1 MPSQQGSSSS
11 CYQEQFQQP
20 FDEELFHA
28 LKDEIN
34 KDNEALQRRFPS
46 METKMDATMI
56 ANMGTNVKDLNREI
70 YAIMKRTARQAEELE
85 KLQKE
90 QSSRHLPS
98 DKKNDDIRK
107 IESIPLS
114 LEDESSNPTL
124 DEDKNIMEFDKMPLV
139 LEGELKELT
148 LVEKNEPAVDEE
160 LSMKEKQVEKQHP
173 KLIMEKVL
181 VGVEELY
188 FPIECLTFGM
198 EEDHQVSFLERPSI
212 AKVKCGSIF
221 NMGEMTLLVGKE
233 KMKFDLHQRT
243 PLMDKERRVFKKLE
257 SSFPLIKEQAPK
269 ILQEKTL
276 EGYKFEANSFP
287 TKQLAFE
294 FTPSIIEVEEVI
306 LISDDD
312 EEGVLATMDEG
323 PK

>member
-11 CYQEQFQQP
+11 CYQEQFRQP

-56 ANMGTNVKDLNREI
+56 ANMGTNVKDLNREM
-70 YAIMKRTARQAEELE
+70 YAIMKRTARQAEEME

-114 LEDESSNPTL
+114 LKDESSNPTL

-148 LVEKNEPAVDEE
+148 LVKKNEPVVDEE
-160 LSMKEKQVEKQHP
+160 LSMNEKQVEKQHP

-188 FPIECLTFGM
+188 FPIECLNFGM

-212 AKVKCGSIF
+212 AKSQVWIDIQHGG
-221 NMGEMTLLVGKE
+221 N
-233 KMKFDLHQRT
+233 DT
-243 PLMDKERRVFKKLE
+243 PCW
-257 SSFPLIKEQAPK
+257 
-269 ILQEKTL
+269 
-276 EGYKFEANSFP
+276 
-287 TKQLAFE
+287 
-294 FTPSIIEVEEVI
+294 
-306 LISDDD
+306 
-312 EEGVLATMDEG
+312 
-323 PK
+323 